1 MKRYIKII
9 FNKKCIFLFIIS
21 AIIFNLYILILNNIY
36 KNFYKEVK
44 EEVKLEAVIVS
55 SKTEK
60 EYYNSYII
68 KGANSIFKNKKFIL
82 YVNKNIELE
91 YSNKIVIAGTFIK
104 PNEARNYKSFNYKK
118 YLQTNKIYG
127 TIKSSNVKI
136 IKANNV
142 NIILKT
148 NYKIR
153 NNIIKRI
160 QKILP
165 QKTSGLLIGLLLGD
179 NSYMEEETVEYF
191 RKSSLAHILAVSGAH
206 VSYIILGLTY
216 FTNISKMGKKSG
228 YFFIIF
234 SLIAIIFLTNF
245 ALSVIRASIMTI
257 ILIISKI
264 IHRKADIKNTLAISI
279 LIILIVNPYN
289 IMSLSLQ
296 LSYLGTIGVIF
307 LSPIIYKKI
316 NKLIKTKSKHKE
328 QLLKPISVSLGAQI
342 MLLPIMV
349 VNFNTISFTFLISN
363 LIASPLFGISIIMGI
378 ILIIISFIA
387 LNLAKKI
394 GILLN
399 VNLKVLILISKICS
413 NFKLSNIYVV
423 IPKTITVI
431 IYYILIILIFYIVH
445 LKYSK
450 NLKPRKIKFLN
461 KIKNYKKIIP
471 MLIIAIIII
480 EIPYKNYNGKLK
492 IYFIDV
498 GQRR

>member
-1 MKRYIKII
+1 MERYIKII

-21 AIIFNLYILILNNIY
+21 AIIFNLYVLILNNIY
-36 KNFYKEVK
+36 KNFYKQVEEKVK
-44 EEVKLEAVIVS
+44 IEAVIVS

-60 EYYNSYII
+60 EYYNSYTI
-68 KGANSIFKNKKFIL
+68 KGTNSIFKNKKFIL

-91 YSNKIVIAGTFIK
+91 YSNKVVIEGTFIE
-104 PNEARNYKSFNYKK
+104 PNEARNYKGFNYKK
-118 YLQTNKIYG
+118 YLQTNKVYG

-136 IKANNV
+136 IKTNNV

-153 NNIIKRI
+153 NNIIKKIR
-160 QKILP
+160 KILP

-264 IHRKADIKNTLAISI
+264 FHKKADIKNIIAISI
-279 LIILIVNPYN
+279 LIILIVNPYS
-289 IMSLSLQ
+289 IMSLSMQ

-316 NKLIKTKSKHKE
+316 NKLIKTKYKE
-328 QLLKPISVSLGAQI
+328 KLLKPISVSIGAQI
-342 MLLPIMV
+342 MLLPVMV

-363 LIASPLFGISIIMGI
+363 LIASPLFGISIIIGI
-378 ILIIISFIA
+378 ILIFISFIA
-387 LNLAKKI
+387 LSLAKKI
-394 GILLN
+394 GILLDII
-399 VNLKVLILISKICS
+399 LKTLILISKICS

-423 IPKTITVI
+423 TPKTVTVI

-471 MLIIAIIII
+471 ILIIVIIII
-480 EIPYKNYNGKLK
+480 EIPYTNYNGKLK